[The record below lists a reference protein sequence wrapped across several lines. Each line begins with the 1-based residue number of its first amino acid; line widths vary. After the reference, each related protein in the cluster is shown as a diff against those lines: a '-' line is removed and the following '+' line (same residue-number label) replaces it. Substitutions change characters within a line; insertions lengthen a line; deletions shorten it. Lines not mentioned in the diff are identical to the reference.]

1 MKFIFFF
8 ITFFMSL
15 EAMGY
20 ANFIGHGYP
29 SCLNCHFNPM
39 GGGQLNDYGRAVSAT
54 AISGRLIYPESF
66 NEEKIAYMSG
76 FLFKKPSQ
84 NWLRTQVNYR
94 GFNLIRNPGSSEN
107 EIKTWIP
114 MQRDLRVTLKFG
126 ENDKLI
132 FSGDYGKTPYPLN
145 GIEGEDYD
153 EYRSR
158 SHYVGYRFTPSFG
171 LYAGLMDKA
180 YGIRVIEHS
189 AYSRLLPQVT
199 QNDQTHGILGHYL
212 NENWEI
218 GAHIFGGNLAQDQ
231 ELRMKGF
238 SSIVEKTFLNIHRIG
253 FSFQQSKNDFLEL
266 LSYSTHARLNVKEGS
281 ALLAELGETKKKTKN
296 SIEERTSRYGLL
308 QGFVRPWRGFYVLT
322 NVEYLKNDTTFDSY
336 NVRWGPGIQYFPMQ
350 RLELRADIYNTR
362 NFSPGSS
369 TLDSWL
375 LLYQLHLWF

>member
-1 MKFIFFF
+1 
-8 ITFFMSL
+8 
-15 EAMGY
+15 
-20 ANFIGHGYP
+20 
-29 SCLNCHFNPM
+29 
-39 GGGQLNDYGRAVSAT
+39 
-54 AISGRLIYPESF
+54 
-66 NEEKIAYMSG
+66 
-76 FLFKKPSQ
+76 
-84 NWLRTQVNYR
+84 
-94 GFNLIRNPGSSEN
+94 
-107 EIKTWIP
+107 
-114 MQRDLRVTLKFG
+114 
-126 ENDKLI
+126 
-132 FSGDYGKTPYPLN
+132 
-145 GIEGEDYD
+145 
-153 EYRSR
+153 
-158 SHYVGYRFTPSFG
+158 
-171 LYAGLMDKA
+171 MDKA

-266 LSYSTHARLNVKEGS
+266 LSYSTHARHNVKEGS